1 MKVITVSETGG
12 PLLVTVAEGLPL
24 TIQQFKL
31 EGASAKRVFLKMVG
45 KYSKRKMV
53 NNGYYHSITYW
64 VEG

>member
-24 TIQQFKL
+24 IIQQFKL
-31 EGASAKRVFLKMVG
+31 EGASAKRVFLKMLG
-45 KYSKRKMV
+45 KYSRRETV
-53 NNGYYHSITYW
+53 NNGYYYSITYY

>member
-24 TIQQFKL
+24 AIQQFKL
-31 EGASAKRVFLKMVG
+31 EGANAKRVFLKMVG

-53 NNGYYHSITYW
+53 NNGYYYSITYW
-64 VEG
+64 VED

>member
-24 TIQQFKL
+24 IIQQFKL
-31 EGASAKRVFLKMVG
+31 EGASAKRVFLKMLG
-45 KYSKRKMV
+45 RYSKRKMGS
-53 NNGYYHSITYW
+53 NGYYYSITYY